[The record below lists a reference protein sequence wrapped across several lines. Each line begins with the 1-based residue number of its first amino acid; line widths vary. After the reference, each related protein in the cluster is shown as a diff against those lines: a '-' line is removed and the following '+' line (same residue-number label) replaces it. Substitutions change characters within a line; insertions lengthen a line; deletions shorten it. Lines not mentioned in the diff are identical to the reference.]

1 MQKIKEAVMWRCR
14 AFKAAVFTVL
24 CGRGDMCILHAAA
37 KILIY
42 ITYKLFKNG
51 VVRLLFLSKC
61 SKI

>member
-1 MQKIKEAVMWRCR
+1 MWRCR
-14 AFKAAVFTVL
+14 AFKAAVFTGL